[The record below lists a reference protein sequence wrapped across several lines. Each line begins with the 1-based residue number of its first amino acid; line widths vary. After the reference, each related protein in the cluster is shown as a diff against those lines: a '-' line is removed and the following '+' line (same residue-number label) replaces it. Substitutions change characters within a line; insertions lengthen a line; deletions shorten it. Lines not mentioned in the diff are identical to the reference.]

1 MLHVVNKKSLL
12 NAAEYFRQENRRHAR
27 VIKKASKLAVSEL
40 LEIAAMKGIAEMPA
54 RPLLEGS
61 ASAGAAAAP
70 VASADTL
77 VASGR
82 SSASASSASAPSA
95 ASAMPDDELALHD
108 DERDAD
114 PADPEL

>member
-1 MLHVVNKKSLL
+1 MLL
-12 NAAEYFRQENRRHAR
+12 NIFLQENRRHAR

-61 ASAGAAAAP
+61 ACAGAAAAP
-70 VASADTL
+70 VASADASA
-77 VASGR
+77 ASGR

-95 ASAMPDDELALHD
+95 ASAMPDDDMPLLDAEHG
-108 DERDAD
+108 AD